1 MKTNWLVKLGGSEFK
16 VCRMNDAPIASQ
28 PKCDNPQT
36 VGGWLREQ
44 LATAVMFR
52 PDVENLI
59 VVSLSVRCW
68 PIGFEVIANGTLDT
82 ILCHPR
88 EVFKSAIVSNAHS
101 IILAHNHPSGDP
113 TPSEADIKVTRD
125 MYRAGQLMKIELRDH
140 IILGDRT
147 YPGQGICSLR
157 EMGYLYN
164 A

>member
-1 MKTNWLVKLGGSEFK
+1 MKSWLVKLGGGEFK
-16 VCRMNDAPIASQ
+16 VCRMNDAPLASQ
-28 PKCDNPQT
+28 PKCDNAQT
-36 VGGWLREQ
+36 VGRWLRDQ

-59 VVSLSVRCW
+59 VVNLSARLW
-68 PIGFEVIANGTLDT
+68 PIGFEIISNGTLDT

-125 MYRAGQLMKIELRDH
+125 MYRAGQLMRIELRDH

>member
-1 MKTNWLVKLGGSEFK
+1 MKSWLVKLGGGEFK
-16 VCRMNDAPIASQ
+16 VCRMNDAPLASQ
-28 PKCDNPQT
+28 PKCDSAQA

-52 PDVENLI
+52 PDVENRI
-59 VVSLSVRCW
+59 VVNLSARLW
-68 PIGFEVIANGTLDT
+68 PIGFEIISNGTLDT

-125 MYRAGQLMKIELRDH
+125 MYRAGQLMRIELRDH

-147 YPGQGICSLR
+147 YPGQGMCSLR
-157 EMGYLYN
+157 EMGYFYN
-164 A
+164 

>member
-88 EVFKSAIVSNAHS
+88 EVFKSAIVANAHS

-125 MYRAGQLMKIELRDH
+125 MVRAGQLMKIEVRDH
-140 IILGDRT
+140 IILGDKAVHPT
-147 YPGQGICSLR
+147 GWCSLR
-157 EMGYLYN
+157 EMGYFYN
-164 A
+164 